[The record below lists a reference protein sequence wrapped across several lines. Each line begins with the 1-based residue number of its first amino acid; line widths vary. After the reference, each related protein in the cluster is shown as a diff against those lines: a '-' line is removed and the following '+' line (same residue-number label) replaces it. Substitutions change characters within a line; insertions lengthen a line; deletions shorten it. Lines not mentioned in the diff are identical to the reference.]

1 MRISSTEDD
10 YMQRTEKS
18 LASYIL
24 DTMDLRDMQDFILY
38 SLEEW
43 LFDMTED
50 EFNTECNRWYQP
62 YKNND

>member
-1 MRISSTEDD
+1 
-10 YMQRTEKS
+10 MQRTEKS

-50 EFNTECNRWYQP
+50 EFNTECNQWYQT
-62 YKNND
+62 ND

>member
-24 DTMDLRDMQDFILY
+24 DSMDLRDMQDFILY

-50 EFNTECNRWYQP
+50 EFNAECNQWYQT
-62 YKNND
+62 ND

>member
-1 MRISSTEDD
+1 
-10 YMQRTEKS
+10 MQRTEKS

-24 DTMDLRDMQDFILY
+24 DSMDLRDMQDFILY

-50 EFNTECNRWYQP
+50 EFNAECNQWYQT
-62 YKNND
+62 ND